1 MSLGRAAPAV
11 NARSAVDRMWS
22 RRTVAGAEDRHTQRR
37 HRIVC
42 TLHAGGSGADTR
54 TCAPGVEQAMKMWEG
69 KKKFGRKAPGK
80 FLQLPPPTIPVC
92 PPLIGGTCLF

>member
-54 TCAPGVEQAMKMWEG
+54 TCARLYRGGVVYDGPRPRPQSSETETSHSHEV
-69 KKKFGRKAPGK
+69 FGRRRH
-80 FLQLPPPTIPVC
+80 
-92 PPLIGGTCLF
+92 